1 MARKTRHSSAP
12 LAPLAPQSPPNNAIP
27 AGEHSSQSNLNSV
40 FKFRLYLANNTVNS
54 LQALANLSALCAQ
67 HLPNRHEIEVV
78 DVFRHP
84 DRAKADGVRMT
95 PTLLKIDPAPE
106 QRIIGTLSDTP
117 QVLRVLGLAVG
128 AA

>member
-1 MARKTRHSSAP
+1 MARKSQRSSAP
-12 LAPLAPQSPPNNAIP
+12 LAPQS
-27 AGEHSSQSNLNSV
+27 HSSVAVASGAHSAQSTHGSI
-40 FKFRLYLANNTVNS
+40 FKFRLYLANNTANS

-84 DRAKADGVRMT
+84 DRARADGVRMT
-95 PTLLKIDPAPE
+95 PTLVKIDPAPE

-117 QVLRVLGLAVG
+117 QVLRVLGLAV
-128 AA
+128 AAA

>member
-1 MARKTRHSSAP
+1 MARKSHRSSAP
-12 LAPLAPQSPPNNAIP
+12 LAPQTSPSVAVS
-27 AGEHSSQSNLNSV
+27 GSVHSADSNHDSI
-40 FKFRLYLANNTVNS
+40 FKFRLYLANNTANS

-117 QVLRVLGLAVG
+117 QVLRVLGLAV
-128 AA
+128 AAA